1 MRLAVLTIALSLG
14 TAALAQDAPPPDEPA
29 GAPYRVGGGTR
40 PEANAVPLRDF
51 MSVRIDQNQAE
62 LISRIDH
69 LEQELRL
76 LIDERDRQYAQRFE
90 AQQQA
95 LKDALQAAKEAGANA
110 LQSAKE
116 AVIKAE
122 EAANK
127 RFEGVNEFR
136 ATLSDQAQ
144 TFMGKAEAD
153 ARLKALEQDTAKN
166 SARIDSMQARGEGAS
181 SLWGFIAG
189 GVGLLIAVAMF
200 AMALSNRQKAVAAG
214 K

>member
-1 MRLAVLTIALSLG
+1 MRAAVLALAFSLG
-14 TAALAQDAPPPDEPA
+14 GTALAQDISPPDEPA
-29 GAPYRVGGGTR
+29 GAPYRVGNPREET
-40 PEANAVPLRDF
+40 AVPLRDF
-51 MSVRIDQNQAE
+51 LSGRIDQLSAE
-62 LISRIDH
+62 LR
-69 LEQELRL
+69 Q
-76 LIDERDRQYAQRFE
+76 LIDERDRQYGQRFE

-144 TFMGKAEAD
+144 TFISKAEAD
-153 ARLKALEQDTAKN
+153 ARLKALELDTARN
-166 SARIDSMQARGEGAS
+166 SSRIEAIQARGEGAS
-181 SLWGFIAG
+181 SLWGVIATG
-189 GVGLLIAVAMF
+189 IGVLIAFAMF
-200 AMALSNRQKAVAAG
+200 AMAFSNRQKVVAPA